1 MTINSHVTTFDG
13 LPVVRFAPDLAL
25 PADPSAVAWRV
36 EAADYDS
43 SPQELTETLEALLAA
58 VPAGSIRA
66 LVVGQW
72 GSPYENPAP
81 VDLLVS
87 LAPRLT
93 GLRAL
98 FLGEMTFEECEISWI
113 RHGDVSGLLTAYP
126 ALEVLRV
133 RGADG
138 LTLRPTRHPALREL
152 AFESGGL
159 PAAVVRAVGES
170 DLPALTHLE
179 LWLGVDDYGRD
190 ATVADL
196 APVLGGDRLPA
207 LRTLGLCN
215 TDLADEV
222 AAAVATAGV
231 VPRLTALDLSM
242 GTLTDVGG
250 EALLA
255 GQPLTH
261 LRRLD
266 LRHHFLSEE
275 LAGRLVARL
284 AGVDVDVDDA
294 RKAEEYDGR
303 VYRYTMVGE

>member
-1 MTINSHVTTFDG
+1 MTINTHVTTFDG
-13 LPVVRFAPDLAL
+13 LPVVRFDPAAEL

-36 EAADYDS
+36 EAAEYDS
-43 SPQELTETLEALLAA
+43 APEELGEVLEALLAR
-58 VPAGSIRA
+58 VPAGSVRA

-72 GSPYENPAP
+72 GSAYESPAP
-81 VDLLVS
+81 VELLVS

-113 RHGDVSGLLTAYP
+113 RHGDVTGLLTAYP

-138 LTLRPTRHPALREL
+138 LTLQPVRHEALREL

-159 PAAVVRAVGES
+159 PARVVQAVTAS
-170 DLPALTHLE
+170 DLPALVRLE

-190 ATVADL
+190 TTVADL
-196 APVLGGDRLPA
+196 APVLTGERLPA
-207 LRTLGLCN
+207 LRHLGLCN

-222 AAAVATAGV
+222 AAAVATAPV
-231 VPRLTALDLSM
+231 VPRLEVLDLSK
-242 GTLTDVGG
+242 GTMTDAGA

-266 LRHHFLSEE
+266 LHHHFLST
-275 LAGRLVARL
+275 ASMGRLVAQVD
-284 AGVDVDVDDA
+284 GVEVDVSGQHKEETYDDT
-294 RKAEEYDGR
+294 
-303 VYRYTMVGE
+303 VYRYTMVAE